1 MKFIREYLVS
11 RKLKKLAVV
20 ASKPV
25 NFSEELSDS
34 KSSKAMALEEYFL
47 TAIERDDIHDLT
59 LEFGLNLESF
69 QLIYQDL
76 LLLGL
81 GQWINGS
88 YAALATLSNSET
100 LGFYLVASQSKVE
113 KSKIAD
119 ILLDYWSGDIE
130 KGSLEHLVRT

>member
-1 MKFIREYLVS
+1 MKRMREYLVS

-20 ASKPV
+20 VSKPV
-25 NFSEELSDS
+25 NLSEELSDS
-34 KSSKAMALEEYFL
+34 KSSKAIALEEYFL
-47 TAIERDDIHDLT
+47 TAIELDDIHDLT
-59 LEFGLNLESF
+59 LEFGLNLDSF

-100 LGFYLVASQSKVE
+100 LDFYLVASQSKVE

-119 ILLDYWSGDIE
+119 ILLDYWSGDIG